1 MAERLLKVD
10 EAAERTGYKVA
21 TVRMKILKREWPYIK
36 LGSSVRLRE
45 SFIVKLINDSEVP
58 ARVERSA

>member
-1 MAERLLKVD
+1 
-10 EAAERTGYKVA
+10 
-21 TVRMKILKREWPYIK
+21 MKILKREWPYIK